1 MLSQEILIFL
11 KNEKTTLTSKNLY
24 CLQQTIYMEK
34 KMGKMLGRG
43 KILQ

>member
-1 MLSQEILIFL
+1 MLLQEIQIFV
-11 KNEKTTLTSKNLY
+11 KYEKTTPTSKNLY
-24 CLQQTIYMEK
+24 CLQQTIYLEK